1 MSNQIQ
7 EQTTQSGNLNNFDAI
22 SIRIASPEHIKEW
35 SKNTACHQRTS
46 GCATGNC
53 ACGEVR
59 KPETI
64 NYRTFRPE
72 RDGLFCEAIFGA
84 AKGLGMRMREVQAD

>member
-22 SIRIASPEHIKEW
+22 SITDLLRQKHIKEW

-46 GCATGNC
+46 GCATSNC

-59 KPETI
+59 KPE
-64 NYRTFRPE
+64 N
-72 RDGLFCEAIFGA
+72 D
-84 AKGLGMRMREVQAD
+84 